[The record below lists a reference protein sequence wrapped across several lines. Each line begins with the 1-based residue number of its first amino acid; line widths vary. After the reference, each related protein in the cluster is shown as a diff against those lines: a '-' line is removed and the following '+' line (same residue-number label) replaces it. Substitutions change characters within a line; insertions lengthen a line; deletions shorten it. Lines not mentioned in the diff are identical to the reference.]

1 MKENENI
8 WIKAS
13 VIGSLWASV
22 EIIMGSFFHNLQL
35 PFAGTMLAVFTVA
48 FVVSVMQIWR
58 INGLIWRAGLICAI
72 MKSISPSA
80 VILGPM
86 TGIFFEAVLL
96 ELFIYIFGK
105 NLFGYIVAGAMAVL
119 SALFHKLI
127 TLLIIYGWDA
137 VKILSN
143 LYNFAMKQLQVT
155 NINPMHALWI
165 LVSIYVFLGVT
176 ASIVGFIIGRRAY
189 KIKQTETKS
198 IDFKFSEANDF
209 IAISDKQKFSVYLLI
224 LNVLLVIGGMLII
237 NFYGLYFGLAYA
249 VAYIIYNM
257 IRYKNALRQ
266 FKRPFLWIQLV
277 ILTVL
282 ASLFY
287 VDGGE
292 LVYFSSKGIFVG
304 VEMAVRAI
312 IVILGF
318 SSISVELRN
327 PIIKTVLYKKGFK
340 NLYNSL
346 GLAFSALPAVIE
358 NVSKPKKIFRKPF
371 ETIVNILLFTDSLYI
386 AFVESEKQKS
396 NNNNGR

>member
-86 TGIFFEAVLL
+86 TGIFFEAILL
-96 ELFIYIFGK
+96 ELFIFIFGK
-105 NLFGYIVAGAMAVL
+105 NIFGYIIAGAMAVL
-119 SALFHKLI
+119 SALFHKLL

-143 LYNFAMKQLQVT
+143 LYNFAMKQLHAT

-165 LVSIYVFLGVT
+165 LVLIYIFLGVT
-176 ASIVGFIIGRRAY
+176 ASIFGFIIGRRAY
-189 KIKQTETKS
+189 KVKQKEVKNLK
-198 IDFKFSEANDF
+198 FKFSDANDF
-209 IAISDKQKFSVYLLI
+209 IAMSDKQKFSVYLLI
-224 LNVLLVIGGMLII
+224 VNVLLVVTGMLIV

-249 VAYIIYNM
+249 SAYIIYNM
-257 IRYKNALRQ
+257 LRYKNALRQ

-304 VEMAVRAI
+304 VEMAVRAV

>member
-22 EIIMGSFFHNLQL
+22 EIIMGSFFHNLQI

-96 ELFIYIFGK
+96 ELFIYILGK
-105 NLFGYIVAGAMAVL
+105 NLFGYVIAGAMAVL
-119 SALFHKLI
+119 SALFHKLL

-143 LYNFAMKQLQVT
+143 LYNFAMKQLHVT

-165 LVSIYVFLGVT
+165 LISIYVFLGIT

-189 KIKQTETKS
+189 KIKQTENKS
-198 IDFKFSEANDF
+198 IAFKFSEANDF

-224 LNVLLVIGGMLII
+224 INMLLVVGGMLII

-249 VAYIIYNM
+249 SVYIVYNLV
-257 IRYKNALRQ
+257 RYKNALRQ

-292 LVYFSSKGIFVG
+292 LVYFSSKGILVG
-304 VEMAVRAI
+304 VEMTVRAI

-386 AFVESEKQKS
+386 AFVESEKQKT
-396 NNNNGR
+396 NNNIGR

>member
-1 MKENENI
+1 MNENKNI

-48 FVVSVMQIWR
+48 FVVSVMQIWPVR
-58 INGLIWRAGLICAI
+58 GLIWRAGLICAI

-86 TGIFFEAVLL
+86 TGIFFEALLL
-96 ELFIYIFGK
+96 ELFIFILGR
-105 NLFGYIVAGAMAVL
+105 NIFGYIVAGAMAVL
-119 SALFHKLI
+119 SALFHKLF

-143 LYNFAMKQLQVT
+143 LYNFAMKQLHVT

-165 LVSIYVFLGVT
+165 LVSIYVFLGVI
-176 ASIVGFIIGRRAY
+176 ASIAGFIIGRKAQ
-189 KIKQTETKS
+189 KIKQKESKT

-209 IAISDKQKFSVYLLI
+209 ISISDKQKFSVYLLI
-224 LNVLLVIGGMLII
+224 VNILLVVVGMLII
-237 NFYGLYFGLAYA
+237 NFYGLIYGAAYA
-249 VAYIIYNM
+249 SIYVAYNF
-257 IRYKNALRQ
+257 IRYKNSVRQ
-266 FKRPFLWIQLV
+266 FKRPFLWIQLL

-292 LVYFSSKGIFVG
+292 LVYFSYKGVLVG
-304 VEMAVRAI
+304 VEMAIRAVM
-312 IVILGF
+312 VILGF

-346 GLAFSALPAVIE
+346 GLAFSALPAVID
-358 NVSKPKKIFRKPF
+358 NVSKPKKIFRK
-371 ETIVNILLFTDSLYI
+371 LL
-386 AFVESEKQKS
+386 K
-396 NNNNGR
+396 

>member
-86 TGIFFEAVLL
+86 TGIFFEAILL
-96 ELFIYIFGK
+96 ELFIFIFGK
-105 NLFGYIVAGAMAVL
+105 NIFGYIIAGAMAVL

-143 LYNFAMKQLQVT
+143 LYNFAMKQLHVT

-165 LVSIYVFLGVT
+165 LISIYVFLGVS

-189 KIKQTETKS
+189 KVKQTEAKS

-209 IAISDKQKFSVYLLI
+209 IAISNKQKFSVYLLI
-224 LNVLLVIGGMLII
+224 LNVLLVVAGMLII

-249 VAYIIYNM
+249 VAYIVYNM
-257 IRYKNALRQ
+257 TRYKNALRQ
-266 FKRPFLWIQLV
+266 FKRPFLWVQLL

-304 VEMAVRAI
+304 VEMTVRAI

-386 AFVESEKQKS
+386 AFAKSEKQKS
-396 NNNNGR
+396 NNNNRS